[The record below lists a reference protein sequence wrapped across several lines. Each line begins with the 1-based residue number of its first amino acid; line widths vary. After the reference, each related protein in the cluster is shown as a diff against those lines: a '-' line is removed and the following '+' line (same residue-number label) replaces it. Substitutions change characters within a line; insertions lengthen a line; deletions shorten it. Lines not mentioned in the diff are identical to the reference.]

1 MVIKLTQ
8 VEL

>member
-1 MVIKLTQ
+1 MTQ